1 MTIFVIKMCYPR
13 DLIVGLI
20 LTGALVSCNQN
31 NGLGVT
37 QDLDAEKLFTFQVYP
52 LLESK
57 CFTCHG
63 GDQKE
68 IEGDFDIRTLKG
80 MLKGG
85 ESGEPALL
93 PGNAK
98 ASPIYF
104 AASREDEDFAM
115 PPKDN
120 DKLSQGELNDLF
132 AWIEAGA
139 PWPGEKRRQELITAG
154 GWNYYGK
161 VAVTTSDALTESW
174 ANRKYNP
181 SEIWAFYPLR
191 DHAIPWESV
200 DNDSSLNPIDAFVD
214 KKLQEYQ
221 LEWAPKA
228 DKLTL
233 IRRATYDLLGL
244 PPSPLEIKAFVE
256 DNSHDAYV
264 KVVDRLL
271 ESPHYGEQWGRH
283 WLDVVRYADSDGFS
297 NDYIRPN
304 AWRYRDYVVRS
315 LNDDKPYNQFVVEQI
330 AGDELDPKNSE
341 NLIALG
347 FLRMGPWEH
356 TSMSV
361 EAETRQYYLDDVTN
375 AVGETFL
382 SQPLRCARCHDHKF
396 DPIPTKDY
404 YQIQAI
410 FATTQFAERP
420 APYLEAENTG
430 MLPEEKKRVLDLLDK
445 AKKEQRRVN
454 QKEEYFARKWMED
467 RGMKYVPKKERRL
480 MPENQKPPVYYGLT
494 NQELGYRKLLQ
505 KRVQR
510 YSKEMDGYEGLAFSV
525 YNGPRR
531 VLNSNRIL
539 RMPEDTE
546 GDLDDS
552 FILTGGSVYAP
563 SDKVSPGI
571 LSALPSLQDSLKSQQ
586 PQFTLDA
593 EISHNRDLRRLDF
606 ARWVVN
612 PENPLTSRSIV
623 NRVWQYHFGKGIAEN
638 TNNFGVTGK
647 QPTHPELLDWLAMN
661 FMENE
666 WSLKALH
673 RLIMNSEVYQR
684 SSSHPNQQRLSLTD
698 PNNKYLSKF
707 EPRRLEAE
715 EIRDAMLFASG
726 ELNPTVG
733 GYPVRPEM
741 HPEQALQPRHIM
753 GSIAPAYQPSPTPE
767 SRNRRSIY
775 ALKLRGL
782 VDPMMEVF
790 NQPMSDLSCERR
802 TASSVTPQV
811 FMLFN
816 DRSVR
821 DRAIALANSLRST
834 YPDLNNQLSAAI
846 SQTLNRPANEAEIAK
861 ARIYWEKMVAYHREN
876 TFPIEELPISVEREM
891 FEEMT
896 GEIFH
901 FVEELDVYKNY
912 QADLKTWEVAPE
924 TRALADFCIVLFN
937 SNEFIYV
944 Y

>member
-1 MTIFVIKMCYPR
+1 MKLYLTNRVFLIF
-13 DLIVGLI
+13 LLLAG
-20 LTGALVSCNQN
+20 TFGSCNQSGSN
-31 NGLGVT
+31 AGN
-37 QDLDAEKLFTFQVYP
+37 DLDAEKLFTFQIYP
-52 LLESK
+52 MLESR

-63 GDQKE
+63 EDPKE
-68 IEGDFDIRTLKG
+68 IEGEFDIRSLKSII
-80 MLKGG
+80 KGG
-85 ESGEPALL
+85 ESGNPAII
-93 PGNAK
+93 PGDPEN
-98 ASPIYF
+98 SPIYF
-104 AASREDEDFAM
+104 AATREDDDFAM
-115 PPKDN
+115 PPKEN

-139 PWPGEKRRQELITAG
+139 PWPDKKRRQELISAG
-154 GWNYYGK
+154 GWNYGGK
-161 VAVTTSDALTESW
+161 VAVSTSDALTESW

-191 DHAIPWESV
+191 DHPIPWESV
-200 DNDSSLNPIDAFVD
+200 ANDSSLNPIDAFIYQ
-214 KKLQEYQ
+214 KLQEYQ
-221 LEWAPKA
+221 LEWAPRA

-244 PPSPLEIKAFVE
+244 PPSPQEIKTFLD
-256 DNSHDAYV
+256 DNSPNAFN

-297 NDYIRPN
+297 NDYKRPN
-304 AWRYRDYVVRS
+304 AWRYRDYVIRA
-315 LNDDKPYNQFVVEQI
+315 LNEDKPYNQFVLEQI
-330 AGDELDPKNSE
+330 AGDELDPEDPE
-341 NLIALG
+341 NLVASG

-356 TSMSV
+356 TGMSV
-361 EAETRQYYLDDVTN
+361 EAETRQYFLDDVTN

-420 APYLEAENTG
+420 ASYLEEENTT
-430 MLPEEKKRVLDLLDK
+430 MLPNEKQRVLDLLEK
-445 AKKEQRRVN
+445 AKKERLGIN
-454 QKEEYFARKWMED
+454 QKEEYFARKWMEE
-467 RGMKYVPKKERRL
+467 RGMKYVPKKERWS

-510 YSKEMDGYEGLAFSV
+510 YSKEMDGYEGLAFAV

-531 VLNSNRIL
+531 ILNSNRVL
-539 RMPEDTE
+539 RMPESIE
-546 GDLDDS
+546 GDLDES
-552 FILTGGSVYAP
+552 FVLTGGSVYSP
-563 SDKVSPGI
+563 SDKVIPGV
-571 LSALPSLQDSLKSQQ
+571 LSALSSLQDSLVSQKAQ
-586 PQFTLDA
+586 STLDV
-593 EISHNRDLRRLDF
+593 EISPKKDLRRLDF
-606 ARWVVN
+606 ARWVIN
-612 PENPLTSRSIV
+612 PENPLTSRSIA

-638 TNNFGVTGK
+638 TNNFGVTGR

-661 FMENE
+661 FMENG
-666 WSLKALH
+666 WSLKAIH
-673 RLIMNSEVYQR
+673 RLIMSSDVYQR
-684 SSSHPNQQRLSLTD
+684 SGNHPSLEQLEVTD
-698 PNNKYLSKF
+698 PGNKYLAKF

-726 ELNPTVG
+726 ELNPSIG
-733 GYPVRPEM
+733 GFPIRPEM

-753 GSIAPAYQPSPTPE
+753 GSIAPAYQPSPTPQ

-821 DRAIALANSLRST
+821 DRGISLANRLRKEHGA
-834 YPDLNNQLSAAI
+834 LENQLSEAI
-846 SQTLNRPANEAEIAK
+846 SQILNRPASKEEIVKAK
-861 ARIYWEKMVAYHREN
+861 SYWGKMMIYHQEN
-876 TFPIEELPISVEREM
+876 PFPKEEFPSSVEREM

-896 GEIFH
+896 GELFQ
-901 FVEELDVYKNY
+901 FVEELEVYNNY
-912 QADLKTWEVAPE
+912 QADLKTWEVDPE